1 MVVHASR
8 LQASLNVRIETPVE
22 PIAPAMEKILAGS
35 LRKAPSAEA
44 MLLAWPLAC
53 GSAVAART
61 SALEFSRGVL
71 RVEVPDSA
79 WRAELQHLAPRYV
92 AALNKFVKGIN
103 RVEFVV
109 RNKAARSA

>member
-1 MVVHASR
+1 
-8 LQASLNVRIETPVE
+8 
-22 PIAPAMEKILAGS
+22 MEKIVTER
-35 LRKAPSAEA
+35 LRKMPASESP
-44 MLLAWPLAC
+44 LLAWPMAC

-61 SALEFSRGVL
+61 RAIEFARGVL

-92 AALNKFVKGIN
+92 YALNRYAKGVD

-109 RNKAARSA
+109 RRKVAQSA

>member
-1 MVVHASR
+1 MT
-8 LQASLNVRIETPVE
+8 E
-22 PIAPAMEKILAGS
+22 S
-35 LRKAPSAEA
+35 LRKTPASELP
-44 MLLAWPLAC
+44 LLAWPMAC

-61 SALEFSRGVL
+61 RAIEFSRGVL

-92 AALNKFVKGIN
+92 YALNRYAKGVD

-109 RNKAARSA
+109 RRKVAQSA